1 MKNMR
6 QQVRC
11 FIQQLS
17 RVLGQ
22 GEILQ
27 SSVIIAY
34 YVLFG
39 LFPLIMVIG
48 NVLPLFKIDTQ
59 PIADYLTLIFP
70 QEVSNYVMP
79 IVDTLLKT
87 QSTGYMSIGLIAYL
101 WSFSCLINAIRIGM
115 NRLYGVH
122 KVELRLPL
130 ANFLW
135 TRGLTVITSALLI
148 MIFMIVIVLF
158 GFGDQ
163 AIRLL
168 APIFHFSLKG
178 YFWIRRYRWP
188 VVIAVLFLTAL
199 YLNWALPNISSR
211 HRVLI
216 PGTLTTVIGWLLLST
231 LFSIYLNNFS
241 LTWENYG
248 IIGTLIIFML
258 WLNLCAIIL
267 LFGTSCNAVLQQ
279 MRFGRVKY
287 SVSALSDYLRT
298 RKNERVKK

>member
-1 MKNMR
+1 
-6 QQVRC
+6 
-11 FIQQLS
+11 
-17 RVLGQ
+17 
-22 GEILQ
+22 
-27 SSVIIAY
+27 
-34 YVLFG
+34 
-39 LFPLIMVIG
+39 
-48 NVLPLFKIDTQ
+48 
-59 PIADYLTLIFP
+59 
-70 QEVSNYVMP
+70 
-79 IVDTLLKT
+79 
-87 QSTGYMSIGLIAYL
+87 
-101 WSFSCLINAIRIGM
+101 M

>member
-1 MKNMR
+1 MKKVR
-6 QQVRC
+6 HQVRR
-11 FIQQLS
+11 FIKRLS
-17 RVLGQ
+17 LVLGQ

-48 NVLPLFKIDTQ
+48 NILPLLKIDTQ
-59 PIADYLTLIFP
+59 PIADYLSFIFP

-87 QSTGYMSIGLIAYL
+87 QSTGYMSIGLVAYI
-101 WSFSCLINAIRIGM
+101 WSFSCFINAIRIGM

-135 TRGLTVITSALLI
+135 TRALTVITSALLI
-148 MIFMIVIVLF
+148 MIFMIVIIMF

-163 AIRLL
+163 AVRFL

-178 YFWIRRYRWP
+178 YYWLRRYRWP
-188 VVIAVLFLTAL
+188 VVIAVLFLTAW
-199 YLNWALPNISSR
+199 YLNWALPNINSR
-211 HRVLI
+211 RRVLL
-216 PGTLTTVIGWLLLST
+216 PGTITTVAGWLLLSA
-231 LFSIYLNNFS
+231 LFSFYLNNFN

-248 IIGTLIIFML
+248 IVGTLIIFML

-267 LFGTSCNAVLQQ
+267 LFGTSCNAVLQE

-298 RKNERVKK
+298 RKNESVKK